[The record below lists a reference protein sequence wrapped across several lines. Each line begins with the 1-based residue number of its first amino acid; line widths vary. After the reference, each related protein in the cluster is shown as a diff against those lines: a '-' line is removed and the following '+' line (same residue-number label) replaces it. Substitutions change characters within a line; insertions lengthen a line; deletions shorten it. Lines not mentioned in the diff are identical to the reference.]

1 MGKKG
6 VILDLGLKLFD
17 IRRIALELVASVFI
31 AWLIISLL
39 GRGVEF
45 DHYLFRGALFVV
57 TILIALCEGIFI
69 FDAFISRYYP
79 WHTAVRKRVMAL
91 FLFAMVWQWLVVV
104 LSTRLAPLLLRVPDR
119 KVVDGDVDVAVVIV
133 LLFAVIYVVGLIG
146 YNYHETLNRFIMAN
160 ERLEREKLELDYLSL
175 QDQLKPHFLFN
186 NMSTLIALISEN
198 TGKALN
204 FASNFTDVYRYVL
217 MSSRQKLVLLEDELK
232 FITSYIAIH
241 QERLGDGLLVS
252 YNIAEVDLQRKVP
265 SLSLQFLVENA
276 IKHNIASSSE
286 PLLIEISVKAHV
298 LIVRNNLRPK
308 LSTYSTNTGLRNLKR
323 RIQFLAPDKDLII
336 RDTFDSFIVKV
347 PTFD

>member
-45 DHYLFRGALFVV
+45 DGNLFRGALFVV

-69 FDAFISRYYP
+69 FDALISRYYP

-91 FLFAMVWQWLVVV
+91 FLFAMVWQWLVV
-104 LSTRLAPLLLRVPDR
+104 LLATRLAPLLLRVPES
-119 KVVDGDVDVAVVIV
+119 KVVDVDVAVVIV

-146 YNYHETLNRFIMAN
+146 YNYHETLKRFIMAN

-175 QDQLKPHFLFN
+175 QDQLNPHFLFN

-198 TGKALN
+198 TGKALK

-217 MSSRQKLVLLEDELK
+217 MSSRQKLVFLKDELE
-232 FITSYIAIH
+232 FISSYIAIH
-241 QERLGDGLLVS
+241 QERLGNGLLVS
-252 YNIAEVDLQRKVP
+252 YHIAEKDLQRKVP

-286 PLLIEISVKAHV
+286 PLFIEISVKAHV

-323 RIQFLAPDKDLII
+323 RIQFLAPDKDLFIK
-336 RDTFDSFIVKV
+336 DTFDSFIVEV
-347 PTFD
+347 PTFE